1 MTEES
6 EGSSAVPGSSAG
18 DAAPTQAIPRIP
30 KPASSTATP
39 PPSKAPARPTSR
51 PAPARKPVP
60 GAETDK
66 GRPRQAP
73 ATPPAPAATAKP
85 QAVGAESGKTE
96 PAKTDAVKTEP
107 AKTEPAKTES
117 AKPAADTS
125 KAAPAA
131 ARRPSEP
138 IGGPT
143 GRTLTAADYART
155 TKDSPATTAVI
166 PAVKDAPSPKGK
178 NKSKRES
185 PAATL
190 APAGAGRR
198 ASLRLTH
205 IEPWSVTR
213 LAFAI
218 SVAMMIV
225 SVVAVLIFWLVLDAV
240 GVWDQINDSFTT
252 VLSDDSD
259 SFNVTDYFGFGR
271 VVGLTLVLSAINV
284 IVMTALAT
292 IAAHLYNLSA
302 RLMGGVEMTF
312 AEDK

>member
-1 MTEES
+1 VTEET
-6 EGSSAVPGSSAG
+6 EGSSTVPGSSAG

-30 KPASSTATP
+30 KPANGTATP
-39 PPSKAPARPTSR
+39 PPAKKAPARPTSR

-73 ATPPAPAATAKP
+73 APSDKPAETKPVAAKAAEPQPAET
-85 QAVGAESGKTE
+85 
-96 PAKTDAVKTEP
+96 
-107 AKTEPAKTES
+107 
-117 AKPAADTS
+117 KPAAAKS
-125 KAAPAA
+125 AEARPAAGRSATPSSPAA
-131 ARRPSEP
+131 ARPQQRNGEP

-166 PAVKDAPSPKGK
+166 PAVKDTPPPK
-178 NKSKRES
+178 NKPKRES

-190 APAGAGRR
+190 APAGTGRR

-271 VVGLTLVLSAINV
+271 VVGLTLVLSAVNV

>member
-1 MTEES
+1 VTEES
-6 EGSSAVPGSSAG
+6 EGSTTVPGSGAG

-30 KPASSTATP
+30 KPENATAT

-51 PAPARKPVP
+51 PAPAKKSTPA

-73 ATPPAPAATAKP
+73 PTPPAAPAPPAAKTAAPVKAP
-85 QAVGAESGKTE
+85 AAAKTTS
-96 PAKTDAVKTEP
+96 PAKTVP
-107 AKTEPAKTES
+107 PV
-117 AKPAADTS
+117 AATRPV
-125 KAAPAA
+125 AAPAA
-131 ARRPSEP
+131 AKPAPVAEPVKRGTEP
-138 IGGPT
+138 IGGPP
-143 GRTLTAADYART
+143 GRPLTAADYART
-155 TKDSPATTAVI
+155 TKGSPATTSVI
-166 PAVKDAPSPKGK
+166 PAVKDTAKP
-178 NKSKRES
+178 KRES

-190 APAGAGRR
+190 APAGSGRR

-271 VVGLTLVLSAINV
+271 VVGLTLVLSAVNV

-292 IAAHLYNLSA
+292 IAAHLYNLAA
-302 RLMGGVEMTF
+302 RLMGGVELTF
-312 AEDK
+312 AEER